1 MTKIR
6 SLSRNF
12 QQLKAHHIYRIY
24 NKDVDQLSKEALL
37 LDEDGIY
44 FSKES
49 EGQPE
54 IFERVDI
61 NL

>member
-1 MTKIR
+1 M
-6 SLSRNF
+6 
-12 QQLKAHHIYRIY
+12 
-24 NKDVDQLSKEALL
+24 EALL

-49 EGQPE
+49 EGQPK
-54 IFERVDI
+54 IFERLDI